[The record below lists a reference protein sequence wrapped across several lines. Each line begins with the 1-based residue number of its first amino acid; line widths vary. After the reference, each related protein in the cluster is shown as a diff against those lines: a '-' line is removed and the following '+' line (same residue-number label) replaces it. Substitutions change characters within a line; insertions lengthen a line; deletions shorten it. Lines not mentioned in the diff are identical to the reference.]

1 MEFAF
6 SYKHR
11 ETRRDILKLAWPS
24 ILEQMLI
31 MLVGMVTTILV
42 GRIGSA
48 AIVAVGMVNMIIFF
62 IQAVFA
68 ALSTGATV
76 LVARLT
82 GEEDMA
88 KAKDATRQ
96 SLILSVGLS
105 VAITLLCYIF
115 ALPIL
120 RLFLGK
126 AEQDVFQ
133 LAVLFYKVTL
143 ISLPFLIINI
153 VVGGAF
159 RGAGDTKT
167 PMYISLIVNVINVIL
182 GYFLIFGGSTL
193 KPLGVVGAGLAI
205 SVSRAIGTVMILWIL
220 YTGNTVI
227 GLSLK
232 DGFSL
237 DMDLIR
243 RIFRVGLPAFL
254 EQVVMQGGF
263 LAMQVLVVSM
273 GTVASAV
280 YQIGNSVN
288 SLAFMP
294 IFGFSLAATTLV
306 GQNLGRGDPDKAE
319 ECSLQTLYISV
330 VLISIIG
337 LILFVFARQ
346 LASLYSKEA
355 EVIELGSKIIRIYA
369 LGEPLLAVMSV
380 ISAILRGAG
389 DIQYIMYTS
398 IIGIWTLRVVLSYIL
413 HKYFH
418 MGVIGVWIAV
428 IADFTV
434 RAALYWFRFKKGKW
448 KYIRV

>member
-6 SYKHR
+6 SYKHK
-11 ETRRDILKLAWPS
+11 EIRRDILKLAWPS

-42 GRIGSA
+42 GRIGNA

-105 VAITLLCYIF
+105 VTITLLCYIF

-120 RLFLGK
+120 RLFLGR
-126 AEQDVFQ
+126 AEADVFQ
-133 LAVLFYKVTL
+133 LSVLFYKVTL

-167 PMYISLIVNVINVIL
+167 PMYISLIINVINVIL
-182 GYFLIFGGSTL
+182 GYFLIFGGGIL
-193 KPLGVVGAGLAI
+193 KPLGVVGAGMAI
-205 SVSRAIGTVMILWIL
+205 SISRAIGTVMILWIL
-220 YTGNTVI
+220 YAGNTVI
-227 GLSLK
+227 GLSIK

-237 DMDLIR
+237 NMDLIR
-243 RIFRVGLPAFL
+243 RIFRVGLPASL

-319 ECSLQTLYISV
+319 ECSLQTLYISII
-330 VLISIIG
+330 LISIIG

-346 LASLYSKEA
+346 LASLYSKDL
-355 EVIELGSKIIRIYA
+355 EVIDLGSKIIRIYA

-389 DIQYIMYTS
+389 DIKYIMYTS
-398 IIGIWTLRVVLSYIL
+398 IVGIWTFRVALSYVL
-413 HKYFH
+413 HTYFH
-418 MGVIGVWIAV
+418 TGVVGVWVAV
-428 IADFTV
+428 IIDFTI

-448 KYIRV
+448 KYIRI